1 MIRNF
6 NFVCNDQML
15 AGAAYPKTAEDIEI
29 LYYTH
34 KIRAIVSFEPIDDLP
49 AVIDRIKSF
58 GIRHLTL
65 PIADGQEPE
74 PEIIEPFLQFV
85 DQCMAAKLSVLLH
98 CKAGHGRTGT
108 MLMVYLMARYGYTLS
123 QAYNATSHLVIT
135 TDQINFLEDYAI
147 RLDKFK

>member
-6 NFVCNDQML
+6 NLVGEDQML

-29 LYYTH
+29 LYYEH
-34 KIRAIVSFEPIDDLP
+34 GIRSIVSFEPIDDLP
-49 AVIDRIKSF
+49 DVIDRIKSL
-58 GIRHLTL
+58 GIKHLTL

-74 PEIIEPFLQFV
+74 PEVIEPFLKFV
-85 DQCMAAKLSVLLH
+85 DECLANKLPVLLH

-108 MLMVYLMARYGYTLS
+108 MLMLYLMARLGYTLS
-123 QAYNATSHLVIT
+123 QAYNTTSGLVIT

-147 RLDKFK
+147 KHEKFK